1 MPRASNFLDTAI
13 AQKDPEYKQWAVA
26 TLRLWNED
34 PRLHA
39 DFDGDVVSFF
49 DYAFATAEVLIRS
62 AFAESE

>member
-13 AQKDPEYKQWAVA
+13 AQKDPEYKQWAVV

-39 DFDGDVVSFF
+39 DF
-49 DYAFATAEVLIRS
+49 ARS
-62 AFAESE
+62 CPISRETGCAVKGGGPQRE